1 VVSYRNSPKYL
12 RCQLLTVSLKRKVEW
27 SLVAN
32 AKPETKKVIVLNI
45 LCGIY
50 TVLYINQIFCLSH

>member
-27 SLVAN
+27 SRAAN
-32 AKPETKKVIVLNI
+32 AKLEMKKVIVLNS
-45 LCGIY
+45 GA
-50 TVLYINQIFCLSH
+50 V